1 MIEKGKNAS
10 RQGEI
15 SGSRSMRLEP
25 DGGTPADDPVRGL
38 MSGEEKQR
46 LIDEVV
52 STYES
57 DDFTRLSCVTAG

>member
-38 MSGEEKQR
+38 MSGEENQR

-52 STYES
+52 STHES